1 MIQDHLNKGSTNGIK
16 NPIVSAGG
24 GIFNPGGSSSI
35 EDYDYPGIVL
45 AAGLEPGLQNESRVY
60 TYPENI
66 SVR

>member
-1 MIQDHLNKGSTNGIK
+1 MIQDHLNKKPNGGIN

-24 GIFNPGGSSSI
+24 GIFNPGGSSGI

-45 AAGLEPGLQNESRVY
+45 AAGLEPGFVNESKVY